1 MKNIGIPTNH
11 YWIIPG
17 NVNIFRVTDYFNE
30 HDIIDWKQS
39 HYKFMVGDIVFLYVS
54 KPMSCIRYM
63 LEVVK
68 CDIPYDS
75 SINDEEYWTDSHE
88 MAENVQHY
96 RYVRLKLLKTVNT
109 PKLHLHALAVQGMS
123 VPQGATRNLS
133 RQLIDYILE
142 QFS

>member
-1 MKNIGIPTNH
+1 MKYIEFPTNH

-17 NVNIFRVTDYFNE
+17 STKIFRVTDYFND
-30 HDIIDWKQS
+30 HDIVDWKQS
-39 HYKFMVGDIVFLYVS
+39 HYKFMVGDVVFLYVS
-54 KPMSCIRYM
+54 NPISSIRYM

-68 CDIPYDS
+68 CDIPYDES
-75 SINDEEYWTDSHE
+75 MNDEEYWTENHE

-96 RYVRLKLLKTVNT
+96 RYVRLKLLKSTDN
-109 PKLHLHALAVQGMS
+109 PKLHLHALAEQGMS

-133 RQLIDYILE
+133 KQLIDYILE